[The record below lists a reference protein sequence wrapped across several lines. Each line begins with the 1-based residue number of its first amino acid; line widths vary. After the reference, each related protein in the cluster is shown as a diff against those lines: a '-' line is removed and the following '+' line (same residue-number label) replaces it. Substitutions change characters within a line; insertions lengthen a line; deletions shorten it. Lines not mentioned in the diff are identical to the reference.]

1 MTTQILPNPRLTTLI
16 AVLALGVVGAA
27 QAQTDTSSTSGNS
40 SMAAPAG
47 TDQSSM
53 VAHRD
58 RSFCEKAA
66 EGSSQELALS
76 QLAADHS
83 QNSDVKEFA
92 AKMVSDHTA
101 LNSKLMDLASR
112 KGVSLDKYVT
122 KGQQDDVDS
131 MAKENGADFDKDYLK
146 HMVKGHTEMVE
157 LFKAEGAKSKD
168 ADLAGFAN
176 DNVMTIQH
184 HLDMAESLQQKAN
197 P

>member
-1 MTTQILPNPRLTTLI
+1 MTTQILPSPRLTTLI
-16 AVLALGVVGAA
+16 AILALGVVGAV
-27 QAQTDTSSTSGNS
+27 QAQTDTSAAG
-40 SMAAPAG
+40 MAI
-47 TDQSSM
+47 
-53 VAHRD
+53 AHRD
-58 RSFCEKAA
+58 SSFCEKAA

-101 LNSKLMDLASR
+101 LNSKLMDLASK
-112 KGVSLDKYVT
+112 KGVSLDKYVA

-131 MAKENGADFDKDYLK
+131 LSKENGADFDKDYLK

-157 LFKAEGAKSKD
+157 LFKSEGSKSKD

-176 DNVMTIQH
+176 DNIMTIQH
-184 HLDMAESLQQKAN
+184 HLDMAESLQQKVN